1 MWISMGVFFLFLL
14 ATSVGALSTLYWIP
28 EPDLGRGY
36 FQMNALVALGL
47 LALAAAVVTLHP
59 IHPFGQGSR
68 LADAA
73 LATALLGALLYY
85 AAIWQERWDLC
96 RWPLSLSLAGSVT
109 ALLVAGSHLV
119 PAWTPL
125 PYRRDLVAANLLA
138 SSLLLGWSLVTML
151 LGHWY
156 LVAPKLTFRHLT
168 VFCRVLLGVVAL
180 RLVAVGA
187 SLAVASRVD
196 ELVEPHPLRVLAG
209 LSGQGIFFWF
219 RLLWGL
225 AIPLALAVMAL
236 HCARQRSNQSA
247 TGILYVLVVGAFIG
261 EITGYYLSVTTGVP
275 V

>member
-1 MWISMGVFFLFLL
+1 MRPAMGVFFLFLL
-14 ATSVGALSTLYWIP
+14 ATCLGSLSTLYWIP
-28 EPDLGRGY
+28 EEDLGRGY
-36 FQMNALVALGL
+36 FQMNALVVLGL
-47 LALAAAVVTLHP
+47 LGIAAAVVALHPFQPFGERPAAGVTALAAA
-59 IHPFGQGSR
+59 
-68 LADAA
+68 LA
-73 LATALLGALLYY
+73 GAFLYY
-85 AAIWQERWDLC
+85 AAIWRQRWDLC
-96 RWPLSLSLAGSVT
+96 RWPLTLAAAGCAAALLLAGR
-109 ALLVAGSHLV
+109 HLV
-119 PAWTPL
+119 PALTPL
-125 PYRRDLVAANLLA
+125 PHRAALLAAGLLA
-138 SSLLLGWSLVTML
+138 SALLLGWSLITML

-168 VFCRVLLGVVAL
+168 VFCRVLLAVVAL
-180 RLVAVGA
+180 RLIAVGA

-209 LSGQGIFFWF
+209 FAGQGVFFWF

-225 AIPLALAVMAL
+225 AIPLVLAMMAL